1 MPNLNSVLKAE
12 ITRLARKEIKGQ
24 MQSSQQVATRQRR
37 DLAALRKE
45 VRALQSKLTRLQKTA
60 AKAAE
65 NGVAEESDEGPSLR
79 FSARSVKA
87 QRRRLNLS
95 AQEFARLVGVSA
107 QTIYLWESGRT
118 RPRQLQLE
126 ALAAVRSMGKRAAKQ
141 QLNAEAAE

>member
-24 MQSSQQVATRQRR
+24 LQSSQQVATRQRR

-45 VRALQSKLTRLQKTA
+45 VRALQSKLSRLQKTA

-65 NGVAEESDEGPSLR
+65 NGVAEERDEGPSLR

-107 QTIYLWESGRT
+107 QTIYLWESGRS
-118 RPRQLQLE
+118 RPRQSQLQS
-126 ALAAVRSMGKRAAKQ
+126 LAAVRGMGKRAAKQ
-141 QLNAEAAE
+141 QLAAEPE